1 MAYFPET
8 GRTDQET
15 QLVDLS
21 LCERQPESLENLFL
35 DPDMAQEKMELGFES
50 LPSSA
55 IADSTIPR
63 RVNSAPLI
71 NGLGLN
77 SQVLQADMLRIRT
90 NRAMFKNRRCL
101 LLPPSPFRGSI
112 SRLHQIKQEEA
123 MNLITRETMY
133 EWKIQTEIQ
142 ISQSWEEG
150 LKLND
155 NGSQKSSSLKCID
168 LTPVSSMASSIKKT
182 GKQYFSPS
190 LQTYVSCTGSPSSH
204 IPSPTQQYIIRS
216 QNPTNIIRPS
226 ILGPL
231 KRKGGMAFP
240 DQPKRIFQ
248 GTTNILSSDTSQLS
262 EDNVCLF
269 PATFDGN
276 NSNAGSFGNS
286 STEMGTVRNSPLSP
300 SDTGS
305 HLF

>member
-50 LPSSA
+50 LPSSTT
-55 IADSTIPR
+55 ADSNIPR
-63 RVNSAPLI
+63 RLNSAPLI
-71 NGLGLN
+71 NGLGFN

-90 NRAMFKNRRCL
+90 NRAMFKDQRCL

-123 MNLITRETMY
+123 INLITRETMY

-142 ISQSWEEG
+142 MSQSWEEG

-182 GKQYFSPS
+182 GKQCFSPS
-190 LQTYVSCTGSPSSH
+190 LQTCVSCTGSPSSH

-231 KRKGGMAFP
+231 KRKGEMAFQY
-240 DQPKRIFQ
+240 QPKRIFQ
-248 GTTNILSSDTSQLS
+248 GTTNVLSSDTSQLS
-262 EDNVCLF
+262 ENNVCSR
-269 PATFDGN
+269 TFN
-276 NSNAGSFGNS
+276 
-286 STEMGTVRNSPLSP
+286 
-300 SDTGS
+300 
-305 HLF
+305 

>member
-150 LKLND
+150 LKLVEWHFQIN
-155 NGSQKSSSLKCID
+155 QKGFSKAQP
-168 LTPVSSMASSIKKT
+168 T
-182 GKQYFSPS
+182 YF
-190 LQTYVSCTGSPSSH
+190 LL
-204 IPSPTQQYIIRS
+204 
-216 QNPTNIIRPS
+216 
-226 ILGPL
+226 ILPNCQ
-231 KRKGGMAFP
+231 KIMCVE
-240 DQPKRIFQ
+240 
-248 GTTNILSSDTSQLS
+248 LSTK
-262 EDNVCLF
+262 
-269 PATFDGN
+269 
-276 NSNAGSFGNS
+276 
-286 STEMGTVRNSPLSP
+286 
-300 SDTGS
+300 
-305 HLF
+305 

>member
-50 LPSSA
+50 LPSSTT
-55 IADSTIPR
+55 ADSNIPR

-71 NGLGLN
+71 NGLGFN
-77 SQVLQADMLRIRT
+77 SQVLQADMLRIST
-90 NRAMFKNRRCL
+90 NRAMFTNRRCL

-150 LKLND
+150 LKLVKWHFNI
-155 NGSQKSSSLKCID
+155 NQKGFSKAQP
-168 LTPVSSMASSIKKT
+168 T
-182 GKQYFSPS
+182 YFLLILPNC
-190 LQTYVSCTGSPSSH
+190 Q
-204 IPSPTQQYIIRS
+204 II
-216 QNPTNIIRPS
+216 
-226 ILGPL
+226 
-231 KRKGGMAFP
+231 MCVE
-240 DQPKRIFQ
+240 
-248 GTTNILSSDTSQLS
+248 LSTK
-262 EDNVCLF
+262 
-269 PATFDGN
+269 
-276 NSNAGSFGNS
+276 
-286 STEMGTVRNSPLSP
+286 
-300 SDTGS
+300 
-305 HLF
+305 

>member
-1 MAYFPET
+1 MAYFPGT

-35 DPDMAQEKMELGFES
+35 DPDMAQEKMEVGFES
-50 LPSSA
+50 LPSSTT
-55 IADSTIPR
+55 ADSNIPR

-71 NGLGLN
+71 NGLGFN

-90 NRAMFKNRRCL
+90 NRATFKNRRCL
-101 LLPPSPFRGSI
+101 
-112 SRLHQIKQEEA
+112 EEA

-182 GKQYFSPS
+182 GKQCFSPS
-190 LQTYVSCTGSPSSH
+190 LQTCVSCTGSPSSH
-204 IPSPTQQYIIRS
+204 IPSPTQQYI
-216 QNPTNIIRPS
+216 
-226 ILGPL
+226 
-231 KRKGGMAFP
+231 M
-240 DQPKRIFQ
+240 
-248 GTTNILSSDTSQLS
+248 
-262 EDNVCLF
+262 
-269 PATFDGN
+269 
-276 NSNAGSFGNS
+276 
-286 STEMGTVRNSPLSP
+286 
-300 SDTGS
+300 
-305 HLF
+305 

>member
-1 MAYFPET
+1 MAYFPGT

-35 DPDMAQEKMELGFES
+35 DPDMAQEKMEVGFES
-50 LPSSA
+50 LPSSTT
-55 IADSTIPR
+55 ADSNIPR

-71 NGLGLN
+71 NGLGFN

-90 NRAMFKNRRCL
+90 NRATFKNRRCL
-101 LLPPSPFRGSI
+101 LLPPSPFHGSI

-182 GKQYFSPS
+182 GKVKWHFNINQKGFSKAQP
-190 LQTYVSCTGSPSSH
+190 TYLLL
-204 IPSPTQQYIIRS
+204 
-216 QNPTNIIRPS
+216 
-226 ILGPL
+226 ILPNCQKIMGEIGFFHVAQAGL
-231 KRKGGMAFP
+231 K
-240 DQPKRIFQ
+240 
-248 GTTNILSSDTSQLS
+248 LL
-262 EDNVCLF
+262 
-269 PATFDGN
+269 
-276 NSNAGSFGNS
+276 NS
-286 STEMGTVRNSPLSP
+286 SNLPALTS
-300 SDTGS
+300 
-305 HLF
+305 

>member
-1 MAYFPET
+1 MAYFPGT

-35 DPDMAQEKMELGFES
+35 DPDMAQEKMEVGFES
-50 LPSSA
+50 LPSSTT
-55 IADSTIPR
+55 ADSNIPR

-71 NGLGLN
+71 NGLGFN

-90 NRAMFKNRRCL
+90 NRATFKNRRCL
-101 LLPPSPFRGSI
+101 LLPPSPFHGSI

-182 GKQYFSPS
+182 GKVKWHFNINQKGFSKAQPTYLLLILPNCQKIMGVELSTKWFTHPKTFSPMEKHTHQANQVRAMRIV
-190 LQTYVSCTGSPSSH
+190 LYNLNYLLFIFFPQFPK
-204 IPSPTQQYIIRS
+204 
-216 QNPTNIIRPS
+216 
-226 ILGPL
+226 ILFIY
-231 KRKGGMAFP
+231 RTCVYNFC
-240 DQPKRIFQ
+240 
-248 GTTNILSSDTSQLS
+248 
-262 EDNVCLF
+262 VC
-269 PATFDGN
+269 P
-276 NSNAGSFGNS
+276 
-286 STEMGTVRNSPLSP
+286 
-300 SDTGS
+300 
-305 HLF
+305 

>member
-1 MAYFPET
+1 MAYFPGT

-15 QLVDLS
+15 QLDLS
-21 LCERQPESLENLFL
+21 LCEREPESLENLFL
-35 DPDMAQEKMELGFES
+35 DPDMAQEKMELGFKS

-55 IADSTIPR
+55 TADGNILR

-71 NGLGLN
+71 NGLGFN
-77 SQVLQADMLRIRT
+77 SQVLQANKLRIRT
-90 NRAMFKNRRCL
+90 NRTTFRNQRSL
-101 LLPPSPFRGSI
+101 LLPPSPFHGSI

-123 MNLITRETMY
+123 MDLINRETMY
-133 EWKIQTEIQ
+133 EWKLQTVIQ

-155 NGSQKSSSLKCID
+155 NGLQKSSSLKCID

-182 GKQYFSPS
+182 GKCFSPS
-190 LQTYVSCTGSPSSH
+190 LQTCVSCTGSPSSP
-204 IPSPTQQYIIRS
+204 IPSPMQQCIIRS

-231 KRKGGMAFP
+231 KRKGEMAFQY
-240 DQPKRIFQ
+240 QPKKIFQ
-248 GTTNILSSDTSQLS
+248 GTTNMLSSDTSQLS
-262 EDNVCLF
+262 ENNMCLL

-276 NSNAGSFGNS
+276 NSNAASSGNS
-286 STEMGTVRNSPLSP
+286 SVEIGTVTNSLVSP

-305 HLF
+305 HSF

>member
-182 GKQYFSPS
+182 GKVEWHFQINQKGFSKAQPTYFLLILPNCQKIMCVYFQLLLMETTAMLGLLVIHQLKWAPS
-190 LQTYVSCTGSPSSH
+190 ETLLCHLLILVLICSS
-204 IPSPTQQYIIRS
+204 SR
-216 QNPTNIIRPS
+216 
-226 ILGPL
+226 
-231 KRKGGMAFP
+231 
-240 DQPKRIFQ
+240 
-248 GTTNILSSDTSQLS
+248 
-262 EDNVCLF
+262 
-269 PATFDGN
+269 TFN
-276 NSNAGSFGNS
+276 
-286 STEMGTVRNSPLSP
+286 
-300 SDTGS
+300 
-305 HLF
+305 

>member
-1 MAYFPET
+1 MGGSEPVLPNFVF
-8 GRTDQET
+8 TD
-15 QLVDLS
+15 VRDA
-21 LCERQPESLENLFL
+21 RAAKPESLENLFL

-50 LPSSA
+50 LPSSTT
-55 IADSTIPR
+55 ADSNIPR
-63 RVNSAPLI
+63 RLNSAPLI
-71 NGLGLN
+71 NGLGFN

-90 NRAMFKNRRCL
+90 NRAMFKDQRCL

-123 MNLITRETMY
+123 INLITRETMY

-142 ISQSWEEG
+142 MSQSWEEG

-182 GKQYFSPS
+182 GKQCFSPS
-190 LQTYVSCTGSPSSH
+190 LQTCVSCTGSPSSH

-231 KRKGGMAFP
+231 KRKGEMAFQY
-240 DQPKRIFQ
+240 QPKRIFQ
-248 GTTNILSSDTSQLS
+248 GTTNVLSSDTSQLS
-262 EDNVCLF
+262 ENNVCLF

-276 NSNAGSFGNS
+276 NSNAGLL
-286 STEMGTVRNSPLSP
+286 VI
-300 SDTGS
+300 
-305 HLF
+305 HH